1 MGCAWHQTIHVDYFF
16 IYLKILPSTLPAL
29 RAWDVHY
36 LSRHGR
42 VSLVF
47 MLSSP
52 PSLPLASRTEIICC
66 KQTQVIECFR
76 VPQKQMQLSKRRTVD
91 IWREESFLQLLKQ
104 ATLKIFFSFSSCN
117 LLKEKKKQKYGKT
130 HKCWK
135 LFWKIF
141 LIQSAWYVLF
151 CLASISLR
159 MKMVF
164 VSQLHTLLT
173 VYLN

>member
-104 ATLKIFFSFSSCN
+104 HWRFS
-117 LLKEKKKQKYGKT
+117 
-130 HKCWK
+130 
-135 LFWKIF
+135 
-141 LIQSAWYVLF
+141 
-151 CLASISLR
+151 LASAVVTSLR
-159 MKMVF
+159 KKRNRSMAKHTNAENC
-164 VSQLHTLLT
+164 SEKYSSYSLHGMS
-173 VYLN
+173 YFA